1 VKKIVI
7 GAIAALVLAYPLL
20 SWLMGF
26 VVERRIN
33 EPLEQIRT
41 TTPYVQ
47 IVQSTFRRGWFS
59 SEQDLTL
66 EMFRNLPG
74 SAPGT
79 AMPAVL
85 APFQLTLRSVIRH
98 GPLCGLTCVGVAHT
112 ETHVEFSGEGQELLR
127 SVFAAAEPM
136 HLETRMGF
144 FGGGSASI
152 SSPPIQDAALKNGAH
167 VSWGGLSLKN
177 LFAAG
182 YGSYALNGSAPNTVY
197 AGADGKRIEVGNLA
211 LDAHAHRVLRTLYA
225 GDALLT
231 VARIGFSSPAAGGTI
246 TVNDLMV
253 STQNSASGGYMTI
266 LSKTSTGAVATAPLT
281 LTNMHFDFS
290 LRHLDMESLEAM
302 RVTMREINQGTL
314 VPADQRAAKMLEA
327 IKEPGISFLS
337 HLPEFGIDRV
347 SIATAGGE
355 ARVGGVVRMPGV
367 VPADFASGT
376 DPKAL
381 IQKLDAD
388 LDCVLDDG
396 FLASLPGGGA
406 QFAAQLRALAD
417 QGLLSHENGKFQTKI
432 AFHQGKASFNGKP
445 FPPPAPAA
453 PAAPPAPHR

>member
-1 VKKIVI
+1 VKKIFI

-33 EPLEQIRT
+33 EPLEQVRA

-47 IVQSTFRRGWFS
+47 IVQSTLRRGWFS
-59 SEQDLTL
+59 SEHDLTL

-79 AMPAVL
+79 ATPAVL
-85 APFQLTLRSVIRH
+85 APFQLTLHSVIRH
-98 GPLCGLTCVGVAHT
+98 GPLCGLACVGVAHT
-112 ETHVEFSGEGQELLR
+112 ETHVVFSGAAQEFLK
-127 SVFAAAEPM
+127 SVFGAAEPM
-136 HLETRMGF
+136 HLEMRMGF
-144 FGGGSASI
+144 FGGGSATI
-152 SSPPIQDAALKNGAH
+152 SSPAIQDAALKNGAH

-177 LFAAG
+177 LFTAG
-182 YGSYALNGSAPNTVY
+182 YGSYALSGSVPHTVY

-211 LDAHAHRVLRTLYA
+211 LDAHSHRVLRTLYA

-246 TVNDLMV
+246 SINDLRA
-253 STQNSASGGYMTI
+253 STESSASGGYLTF
-266 LSKTSTGAVATAPLT
+266 LSKTSTGAVATGPLT
-281 LTNMHFDFS
+281 LTNMHVDLS
-290 LRHLDMESLEAM
+290 LRHLEMESLEAM
-302 RVTMREINQGTL
+302 SVAMRQFNQTSIA
-314 VPADQRAAKMLEA
+314 PADQRAAKMLEA

-367 VPADFASGT
+367 VPADFAEGK

-381 IQKLDAD
+381 TQKLDAD

-396 FLASLPGGGA
+396 LLKSLPGGA
-406 QFAAQLRALAD
+406 QFAARLQALAE
-417 QGLLSHENGKFQTKI
+417 QGLFSHENGKFQTKI
-432 AFHQGKASFNGKP
+432 AFHQGTATFNGKP
-445 FPPPAPAA
+445 FPPPSP
-453 PAAPPAPHR
+453 PSPLAPPAPHR